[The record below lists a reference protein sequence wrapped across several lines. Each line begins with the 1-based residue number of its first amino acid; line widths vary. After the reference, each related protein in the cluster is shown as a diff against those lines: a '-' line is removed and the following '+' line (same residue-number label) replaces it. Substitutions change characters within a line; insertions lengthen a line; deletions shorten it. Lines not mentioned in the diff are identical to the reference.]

1 MRQATLFARI
11 HARLHSDERGFTLA
25 EAMIASLILALG
37 SFAVAQSLHFGLKTT
52 GLARQ
57 RAAADALG
65 NQQME
70 LARTMNYGSVVL
82 RDNPS
87 DANDLPTHS
96 DDPGNPNYWVTEDPV
111 LAFDPDGDGPKLPE
125 PIYAADTSPSLI
137 HHETDVKQ
145 GNTTFTIYR
154 YVTWVDSPAD
164 NDISGNDRNTN
175 PDANNGAGDGNGHDL
190 KRVTVIVMWPSV
202 LGTSVSQFRMT
213 SLFSDAGIRYHG
225 TTVGGGGGDEE
236 NQPPSV
242 LCPLWSHVGRTAS
255 FTAQATDSDGS
266 VIQIDWD
273 FGDGVRVANGGV
285 VQTHTYSKQGTY
297 KVVNTV
303 WDDQGATATN
313 ASFDCMVTVTNTG
326 AGGDD
331 LTPPTGSILIAG
343 GATYTNTAQVVLDL
357 SATDNEGGSGV
368 AQMQFSDDGTNFG
381 AAITYSTTTLYTMP
395 GADGTKTVYVRFIDV
410 AGNVSSPYLDTIILD
425 TIPPGQPTGVTA
437 TRGPVAGGKV
447 DITVRWN
454 APSPPGDLAGFRIYR
469 QSSTSST
476 WVQVGGN
483 LPSTATSY
491 LDRNLNASIAYT
503 YCVVA
508 FDPAGNE
515 SERACTGLV

>member
-1 MRQATLFARI
+1 MRQATLFTRI
-11 HARLHSDERGFTLA
+11 HARLHSDERGFTLV
-25 EAMIASLILALG
+25 EALIAGLILALG
-37 SFAVAQSLHFGLKTT
+37 SFAIAQSLQFGLKTT

-57 RAAADALG
+57 RAAADAMG

-70 LARTMNYGSVVL
+70 LARTLNYGSVVL
-82 RDNPS
+82 RDDPS
-87 DANDLPTHS
+87 DANDLPSHS
-96 DDPGNPNYWVTEDPV
+96 SDPENPNYWVTDSPV
-111 LAFDPDGDGPKLPE
+111 LSYDPDGDGPKAAE
-125 PIYAADTSPSLI
+125 PIISADTSPSLI

-164 NDISGNDRNTN
+164 NDASGNDRNTN
-175 PDANNGAGDGNGHDL
+175 PDANNGEGDGNGHDM
-190 KRVTVIVMWPSV
+190 KRVTVIVTWPSV

-213 SLFSDAGIRYHG
+213 SLFSEAEIRYHG
-225 TTVGGGGGDEE
+225 TPVGGGGGDD
-236 NQPPSV
+236 NQAPSV
-242 LCPLWSHVGRTAS
+242 LCPLWSHVKRTAS
-255 FTAQATDSDGS
+255 FTAQATDSDGT
-266 VIQIDWD
+266 VVQIDWD

-285 VQTHTYSKQGTY
+285 VQTHTYAQQGTY

-313 ASFDCMVTVTNTG
+313 SSFDCMVTVTNTG

-331 LTPPTGSILIAG
+331 LTAPTGSISIAG
-343 GATYTNTAQVVLDL
+343 GAIYTNTAQVVLNL

-368 AQMQFSDDGTNFG
+368 AMMQFSDDGTNFG

-395 GADGTKTVYVRFIDV
+395 GADGTKTVYVKFIDA
-410 AGNVSSPYLDTIILD
+410 AGNVSSPASDTIILD
-425 TIPPGQPTGVTA
+425 TTPPGPPTGVTA
-437 TRGPVAGGKV
+437 TRGPVLGGKV
-447 DITVRWN
+447 DITVQWN

-483 LPSTATSY
+483 LAATATSY
-491 LDRNLNASIAYT
+491 VDKQLNASVAYT

-515 SERACTGLV
+515 SAQACTGQV

>member
-25 EAMIASLILALG
+25 EAMIAGLILALG

-70 LARTMNYGSVVL
+70 LARTLNYGSVVL
-82 RDNPS
+82 RDNPL

-96 DDPGNPNYWVTEDPV
+96 DDPGNPNYWVTNGPP
-111 LAFDPDGDGPKLPE
+111 LAYDPDGDGPKPPE
-125 PIYAADTSPSLI
+125 PIYVANTSPSLI

-145 GNTTFTIYR
+145 GNTTFTIFR
-154 YVTWVDSPAD
+154 YVTWVNSTAD
-164 NDISGNDRNTN
+164 DVGGVDQNINGE
-175 PDANNGAGDGNGHDL
+175 DANGHDM
-190 KRVTVIVMWPSV
+190 KRVTVIVTWQSV

-213 SLFSDAGIRYHG
+213 SLFSEAEIRLHG
-225 TTVGGGGGDEE
+225 TTVGGGGGKE
-236 NQPPSV
+236 NQPPSI
-242 LCPLWSHVGRTAS
+242 LCPLWSHVKREAS

-266 VIQIDWD
+266 VVQIDWD

-285 VQTHTYSKQGTY
+285 VQTHTYTQQGTY

-303 WDDQGATATN
+303 WDNLGASSTN
-313 ASFDCMVTVTNTG
+313 SSFDCMVTVTNIG
-326 AGGDD
+326 AGGNDFIS
-331 LTPPTGSILIAG
+331 PTGSISIGG
-343 GATYTNTAQVVLDL
+343 GATYTNTAQVVLNL

-368 AQMQFSDDGTNFG
+368 AMMQFSDDGTNFG

-395 GADGTKTVYVRFIDV
+395 GADGTKTVYVKFIDA
-410 AGNVSSPYLDTIILD
+410 AGNVSSPASDTIILD
-425 TIPPGQPTGVTA
+425 TTPPGPPTGVTA
-437 TRGPVAGGKV
+437 TRGPVLGGKV
-447 DITVRWN
+447 DITVQWN

-483 LPSTATSY
+483 LAATATSY
-491 LDRNLNASIAYT
+491 VDKQLNASVAYT

-515 SERACTGLV
+515 SAQACTGQV